1 MVSDAKAMNDP
12 ASSQETS
19 TFGDKTPENANRG
32 VLSDE
37 TQDGV
42 APVSNDYPTGLR
54 LIMIL
59 LGLVLTFFLSAL
71 DMSIIGTAVPRIT
84 TEFNSIPDVGWYG
97 ASFMMT
103 LAAFQSHWGKA
114 YLYFPLRPSFLASI
128 AVFEIGSLVCA
139 VAPNSLAL
147 IIGRAIQGAGAAGI
161 TGGCYTIASFIVP
174 PTKVPAVVGLL
185 GSVFTLASVAGPL
198 LGGVFTDK
206 ATWRWCFYIN
216 LPIGGVALACLIF
229 FFRTPEASKSM
240 HGKLTLYQIALNFD
254 PIGTVLLLSSLIC
267 FILAMQWGG
276 ISKAWDSAT
285 VIGLIVGWGVMSV
298 LFAINEWYQGDN
310 ALVVYRILKVRSIGT
325 ACGFI
330 FFMMCGNL
338 ALYYNLPIYFQAI
351 SGDTPLQS
359 GLKFI
364 PTILATSI
372 CTFLSSTFI
381 GKVGFFQPWILAG
394 SILQTI
400 GVGLYYTW
408 GLNTNLGPVI
418 GFQIIY
424 GIGAGLGVQ
433 ASIIVGQSMSS
444 IEDRSITLA
453 TICFFQFVSG
463 AYGVSATD
471 SVLNNILLKK
481 LVHYVSHLHPEEVLA
496 VGATGI
502 DGAFQGD
509 ELIGVQKA
517 FLDGVRASLVLTV
530 AFLGVAVLWALT
542 PRWPGRLIPPTP
554 KTEEAVNDSR
564 EKSDIA

>member
-1 MVSDAKAMNDP
+1 
-12 ASSQETS
+12 
-19 TFGDKTPENANRG
+19 
-32 VLSDE
+32 
-37 TQDGV
+37 
-42 APVSNDYPTGLR
+42 
-54 LIMIL
+54 
-59 LGLVLTFFLSAL
+59 
-71 DMSIIGTAVPRIT
+71 MSIIGTAVPRIT

-206 ATWRWCFYIN
+206 ASWRWCFYIN

-240 HGKLTLYQIALNFD
+240 HGKLTMYQIALNFD

-298 LFAINEWYQGDN
+298 LFAVNEWYQGDN

-330 FFMMCGNL
+330 FL
-338 ALYYNLPIYFQAI
+338 
-351 SGDTPLQS
+351 
-359 GLKFI
+359 
-364 PTILATSI
+364 
-372 CTFLSSTFI
+372 
-381 GKVGFFQPWILAG
+381 
-394 SILQTI
+394 
-400 GVGLYYTW
+400 
-408 GLNTNLGPVI
+408 
-418 GFQIIY
+418 
-424 GIGAGLGVQ
+424 
-433 ASIIVGQSMSS
+433 
-444 IEDRSITLA
+444 
-453 TICFFQFVSG
+453 
-463 AYGVSATD
+463 
-471 SVLNNILLKK
+471 
-481 LVHYVSHLHPEEVLA
+481 
-496 VGATGI
+496 
-502 DGAFQGD
+502 
-509 ELIGVQKA
+509 
-517 FLDGVRASLVLTV
+517 
-530 AFLGVAVLWALT
+530 
-542 PRWPGRLIPPTP
+542 
-554 KTEEAVNDSR
+554 
-564 EKSDIA
+564 